1 VRDRSNLGGDGPRLS
16 HAEALHTNE
25 GLAEAAA
32 QKGEPTMRSRFV
44 VVFAGILVL
53 MAVVASFSIGA
64 ALKQYQATGA
74 VTEVDAK
81 GKTMSVDKGGEI
93 WQFSTEGL
101 KDMKAKKGDKVTVYY
116 QMIAKKVEMK

>member
-1 VRDRSNLGGDGPRLS
+1 LS

-32 QKGEPTMRSRFV
+32 QKEEPTMRSRFV

-81 GKTMSVDKGGEI
+81 AKMLSVDKGGEV

>member
-1 VRDRSNLGGDGPRLS
+1 LEQHKPTKGDQRLS
-16 HAEALHTNE
+16 PGKG
-25 GLAEAAA
+25 GL
-32 QKGEPTMRSRFV
+32 TMHSRIV

-53 MAVVASFSIGA
+53 MAVVASLSIGA
-64 ALKQYQATGA
+64 ALRQYQATGT

-81 GKTMSVDKGGEI
+81 AKMLSVDKGGEI
-93 WQFSTEGL
+93 WQFSTQGL

>member
-1 VRDRSNLGGDGPRLS
+1 VWWT
-16 HAEALHTNE
+16 AALQTNE
-25 GLAEAAA
+25 GREKAVA
-32 QKGEPTMRSRFV
+32 QKGELTMRSRFV

-53 MAVVASFSIGA
+53 MAVVASLSIGA
-64 ALKQYQATGA
+64 AVKQYQATGA
-74 VTEVDAK
+74 VTDVDAK

>member
-1 VRDRSNLGGDGPRLS
+1 
-16 HAEALHTNE
+16 
-25 GLAEAAA
+25 
-32 QKGEPTMRSRFV
+32 MRSRIV
-44 VVFAGILVL
+44 VLFAGFLAL
-53 MAVVASFSIGA
+53 MAVVAGLSIGA

-81 GKTMSVDKGGEI
+81 AKMKSVDKGGEI

>member
-1 VRDRSNLGGDGPRLS
+1 
-16 HAEALHTNE
+16 
-25 GLAEAAA
+25 
-32 QKGEPTMRSRFV
+32 MRSRFG

-53 MAVVASFSIGA
+53 MAVVASLSIGA
-64 ALKQYQATGA
+64 AVKQYQATGA

-81 GKTMSVDKGGEI
+81 GKTMSVDKGGEV
-93 WQFSTEGL
+93 WQVSTEGL

>member
-1 VRDRSNLGGDGPRLS
+1 
-16 HAEALHTNE
+16 
-25 GLAEAAA
+25 
-32 QKGEPTMRSRFV
+32 MRSRIV
-44 VVFAGILVL
+44 VVFAGFLVL
-53 MAVVASFSIGA
+53 MVVVASFSIGA
-64 ALKQYQATGA
+64 AVKQYQATGA

-81 GKTMSVDKGGEI
+81 GKTMSVDKGGET

>member
-1 VRDRSNLGGDGPRLS
+1 MSYT
-16 HAEALHTNE
+16 AALQTNE
-25 GLAEAAA
+25 GWTEAVA
-32 QKGEPTMRSRFV
+32 QKGEFTMRSRIV

-53 MAVVASFSIGA
+53 MAIVASLSIGA

-74 VTEVDAK
+74 LTEVDAK
-81 GKTMSVDKGGEI
+81 AKMMSVDKGGEI

>member
-1 VRDRSNLGGDGPRLS
+1 MRHGSRALQHGKPHKGR
-16 HAEALHTNE
+16 AE
-25 GLAEAAA
+25 GAAK
-32 QKGEPTMRSRFV
+32 KGELTMRSRIV

-53 MAVVASFSIGA
+53 MAVVASLSIGA
-64 ALKQYQATGA
+64 AVKQYQATGA
-74 VTEVDAK
+74 VTDVDAK
-81 GKTMSVDKGGEI
+81 GKTLSVDKGGEI